1 MSCDINRIN
10 SIEHNL
16 KDNPKLVPTE
26 DLLYYL
32 QCNTNNKNVNSKE
45 YFKNINSS
53 FFYEDIF
60 VNTSNY
66 SSILPCII
74 GLLLPFYFMYPK
86 FYKLGNR
93 S

>member
-45 YFKNINSS
+45 YFKNINS
-53 FFYEDIF
+53 
-60 VNTSNY
+60 
-66 SSILPCII
+66 
-74 GLLLPFYFMYPK
+74 
-86 FYKLGNR
+86 
-93 S
+93 